1 MSVSFMGGAGRQDGR
16 RTMKGRMGAL
26 LAVVFGAMALA
37 SSPAWAE
44 AGRVRY
50 LVGTLSVQ
58 KPDGTVKLL
67 SQQSVVEKGDVLTT
81 EKDSYAQIN
90 FRDGSQATL
99 RPNSRLKIED
109 FTFREHEPAADSLAM
124 RLIKGGLRTVTG
136 LIGKRGNQDAYRIGT
151 TTATIGIRGSSGDTL
166 ECTAG
171 CPGTTP
177 TSDRL
182 KPGVYH
188 ATYIGVYVMTNELGE
203 QTVGVGQ
210 FGFAAPGQPPVLLP
224 SDPGLNLRDMPFSLG
239 IGIGT
244 TAGPDQPPEC
254 VVQ

>member
-1 MSVSFMGGAGRQDGR
+1 MSGRKR
-16 RTMKGRMGAL
+16 AL
-26 LAVVFGAMALA
+26 LAVVLGMMALV
-37 SSPAWAE
+37 SVEAWSAE

-58 KPDGTVKLL
+58 KPDGAVRIL
-67 SQQSVVEKGDVLTT
+67 SQQSAVEPGDVLTT

-90 FRDGSQATL
+90 FADGSQATL
-99 RPNSRLKIED
+99 RPNSKLKIEE
-109 FTFREHEPAADSLAM
+109 FKFKESEPESDSIVM
-124 RLIKGGLRTVTG
+124 RLVKGGLRTVTG

-166 ECTAG
+166 ECSGG

-177 TSDRL
+177 SSDKL

-188 ATYIGVYVMTNELGE
+188 ATYIGVYIMTNELGQ

-210 FGFAAPGQPPVLLP
+210 FGLAEPGKPPVLLP
-224 SDPGLNLRDMPFSLG
+224 ADPGLNLRDMPFTLG
-239 IGIGT
+239 IGVRGQQ
-244 TAGPDQPPEC
+244 GGDPPPEC

>member
-1 MSVSFMGGAGRQDGR
+1 MSGRKR
-16 RTMKGRMGAL
+16 AL
-26 LAVVFGAMALA
+26 LAVVLGVMALV
-37 SSPAWAE
+37 SVEAWSAE

-58 KPDGTVKLL
+58 KPDGAVRIL
-67 SQQSVVEKGDVLTT
+67 SQQSAVEPGDVLTT

-90 FRDGSQATL
+90 FADGSQATL
-99 RPNSRLKIED
+99 RPNSKLKIEE
-109 FTFREHEPAADSLAM
+109 FKFKESEPESDSIVM
-124 RLIKGGLRTVTG
+124 RLVKGGLRTVTG

-166 ECTAG
+166 ECSGG

-177 TSDRL
+177 GSDKL

-188 ATYIGVYVMTNELGE
+188 ATYIGVYIMTNELGQ

-210 FGFAAPGQPPVLLP
+210 FGLAEPGKPPVLLP
-224 SDPGLNLRDMPFSLG
+224 ADPGLNLRDMPFTLG
-239 IGIGT
+239 IGVRGQQ
-244 TAGPDQPPEC
+244 GGDPPPEC